1 MTLYELDE
9 KINHESD
16 ILDKIRDI
24 VEGTID
30 HLDRDD
36 ALGMLYKIFLMGGVK
51 MNFPNHEIELK
62 EIAYERD
69 TIDWA
74 INEIYMHGFNRSINN
89 IGEVKRKLNEMRRY
103 LNNTLHPLVSPDNY
117 WAYSDLI
124 NMLDELEA
132 LLFPNK
138 SNDAEKQPNTQSL
151 LSKL

>member
-1 MTLYELDE
+1 MTLYETGKQINHDSEIIE
-9 KINHESD
+9 KI
-16 ILDKIRDI
+16 KGI
-24 VEGTID
+24 VDGTID

-36 ALGMLYKIFLMGGVK
+36 ALNMLYKFFLMGVE
-51 MNFPNHEIELK
+51 MNFPNREIKLED
-62 EIAYERD
+62 IAYERG

-89 IGEVKRKLNEMRRY
+89 IDEVKRKLNEMRRY

-124 NMLDELEA
+124 DMLDELEA

-138 SNDAEKQPNTQSL
+138 SNGAEK
-151 LSKL
+151 